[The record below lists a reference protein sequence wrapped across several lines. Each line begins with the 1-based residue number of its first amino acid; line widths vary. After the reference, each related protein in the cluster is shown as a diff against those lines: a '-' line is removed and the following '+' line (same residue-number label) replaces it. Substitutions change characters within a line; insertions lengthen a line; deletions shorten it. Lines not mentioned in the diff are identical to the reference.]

1 MFIAGRTRRLT
12 RCPAGRDSGGRMS
25 TPSLADAI
33 AETLFSREQIESKIA
48 ELAAAIADDFAD
60 KNPLV
65 VGILSGCYPFIADLT
80 RALDMKLEVDFMACS
95 SYGGS
100 TKSSGVVRILKDL
113 NTPIEGRH
121 VLIVEDIIDTGLT
134 LKYLVENL
142 QTRHPAS
149 ISICTLLDKHEARS
163 ENVEVRYRGF
173 VCPNKFVVGYGLDYD
188 GQFRNL
194 PYIGVLK
201 PEVYQS

>member
-1 MFIAGRTRRLT
+1 
-12 RCPAGRDSGGRMS
+12 MS
-25 TPSLADAI
+25 KPSLADAI
-33 AETLFSREQIESKIA
+33 AETLFSREQIEAKIG
-48 ELAAAIADDFAD
+48 ELAAAIEADFAD
-60 KNPLV
+60 KNPVV

-80 RALDMKLEVDFMACS
+80 RALDMRLEVDFMACS
-95 SYGGS
+95 SYGGATQS
-100 TKSSGVVRILKDL
+100 TGVVRILKDL
-113 NTPIEGRH
+113 NTSIEGRH

>member
-1 MFIAGRTRRLT
+1 MTAPTRGRE
-12 RCPAGRDSGGRMS
+12 SGDRMS
-25 TPSLADAI
+25 KPSLADAI
-33 AETLFSREQIESKIA
+33 SETLFSREQIDAKIV
-48 ELAAAIADDFAD
+48 ELAAAIEDDYAD

-80 RALDMKLEVDFMACS
+80 RALDIRLEVDFMACS

-113 NTPIEGRH
+113 NTSIEGRH

-163 ENVEVRYRGF
+163 ETVEVRYRGF

>member
-1 MFIAGRTRRLT
+1 MTRV
-12 RCPAGRDSGGRMS
+12 PAQRDSVGRMS
-25 TPSLADAI
+25 KPSLADAI
-33 AETLFSREQIESKIA
+33 AETLFSREQIDAKIA
-48 ELAAAIADDFAD
+48 ELSSIIEDDYRD

-65 VGILSGCYPFIADLT
+65 IGILSGCYPFMADLT
-80 RALDMKLEVDFMACS
+80 RALDIQLEVDFMACS
-95 SYGGS
+95 SYEGT

-113 NTPIEGRH
+113 NTSIENRH

-142 QTRHPAS
+142 QTRQPAS
-149 ISICTLLDKHEARS
+149 IEICTLLDKHEARS

-173 VCPNKFVVGYGLDYD
+173 VCPNKFVVGYGLDYE
-188 GQFRNL
+188 GHYRNL

-201 PEVYQS
+201 PEVYSS